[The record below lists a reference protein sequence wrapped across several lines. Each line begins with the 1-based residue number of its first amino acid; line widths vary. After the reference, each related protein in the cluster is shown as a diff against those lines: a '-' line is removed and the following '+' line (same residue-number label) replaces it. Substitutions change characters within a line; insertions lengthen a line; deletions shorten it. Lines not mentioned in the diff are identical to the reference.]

1 MSRRKVPSPAGLLF
15 SVIYRKEEDFEKT
28 FLTISDRI
36 GKIGYASSP
45 FPFDRTD
52 YYAKEM
58 GTPLFRRFLLAADAV
73 CRDELV
79 QAKIASESIEDEFR
93 ENGNRTVNID
103 PGLLSEESFVLA
115 TGKPYSHRIYLRDG
129 VFADLTLVFEKG
141 EYKPLPWTYPDLA
154 SPEIRTFLTM
164 LRTFIRK
171 GIHQGQRGDSCRC
184 G

>member
-103 PGLLSEESFVLA
+103 PGLLSEES
-115 TGKPYSHRIYLRDG
+115 
-129 VFADLTLVFEKG
+129 
-141 EYKPLPWTYPDLA
+141 
-154 SPEIRTFLTM
+154 
-164 LRTFIRK
+164 
-171 GIHQGQRGDSCRC
+171 
-184 G
+184 